1 MSRTIVFDFDGT
13 LADTWDQTIELLKKH
28 AKFDSEDVDYF
39 RKNGALKTIAK
50 LKIPPLQ
57 LIQKTIQIQKE
68 QKSVIDEAKPFE
80 GIKTLMNDIRSM
92 NNEVGILSANST
104 ENIKKW
110 LKKWDMQV
118 DFVMTTS
125 ALLGKAKILKEIKTD
140 DMIYVGD
147 EVRDIEACK
156 KAGVPVI
163 AVTWGFNDMEALIDA
178 KPDWMAKTVEG
189 IMQIINN

>member
-28 AKFDSEDVDYF
+28 AKFDNEDVQYF

-68 QKSVIDEAKPFE
+68 QKGVIDEAKPFE
-80 GIKTLMNDIRSM
+80 GIIALINDIRSM

-104 ENIKKW
+104 ENIRKW
-110 LKKWDMQV
+110 LNKWDMRV

-125 ALLGKAKILKEIKTD
+125 ALLGKAKILNEIKTEE
-140 DMIYVGD
+140 MIYVGD

-163 AVTWGFNDMEALIDA
+163 AVAWGFNDTEALKNAGPEWVAEKVADIR
-178 KPDWMAKTVEG
+178 K
-189 IMQIINN
+189 IIF

>member
-1 MSRTIVFDFDGT
+1 
-13 LADTWDQTIELLKKH
+13 
-28 AKFDSEDVDYF
+28 
-39 RKNGALKTIAK
+39 
-50 LKIPPLQ
+50 
-57 LIQKTIQIQKE
+57 
-68 QKSVIDEAKPFE
+68 
-80 GIKTLMNDIRSM
+80 
-92 NNEVGILSANST
+92 
-104 ENIKKW
+104 
-110 LKKWDMQV
+110 MQV

>member
-28 AKFDSEDVDYF
+28 AKFDSQDVDYF
-39 RKNGALKTIAK
+39 RKYGALKTIAK

-57 LIQKTIQIQKE
+57 LIKKTIQIQKE
-68 QKSVIDEAKPFE
+68 QKGVIDEAKPFE
-80 GIKTLMNDIRSM
+80 GIPELIKSLRE

-110 LKKWDMQV
+110 LKKWDIQV

-125 ALLGKAKILKEIKTD
+125 ALLGKAKILGDIKTK

-163 AVTWGFNDMEALIDA
+163 AVTWGFNDTDALKNASPEWVVEKVIDIR
-178 KPDWMAKTVEG
+178 K
-189 IMQIINN
+189 IIF